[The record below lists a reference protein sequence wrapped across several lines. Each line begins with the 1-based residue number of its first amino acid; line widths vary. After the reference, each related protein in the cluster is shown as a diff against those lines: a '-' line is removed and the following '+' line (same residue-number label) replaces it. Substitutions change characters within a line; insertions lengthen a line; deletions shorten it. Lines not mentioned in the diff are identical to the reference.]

1 MTKLTMTKL
10 TTWLSNSKPLIP
22 VIVIE
27 NIDHAVPMAKA
38 LVAGGIHLLEVTLR
52 TEAGLAA
59 IKRISEEVP
68 EAIVGAG
75 TVCNADEYQQAID
88 AGAQFIVS
96 PGLTAELIAKAQ
108 KVEKQ
113 GEWGGVFLP
122 GVATA
127 SEVMEAKAAGFTQLK
142 CFPASAIGGTK
153 LLKAWSGPFSDIQ
166 FCPTGGIS
174 PENYREYLSLKN
186 VMCVG
191 GSWLTEGKL
200 LAAEDWVE
208 VETRAREITLTD

>member
-1 MTKLTMTKL
+1 MTKLN
-10 TTWLSNSKPLIP
+10 TWLKNTKPLIP

-27 NIDHAVPMAKA
+27 DIDHAVPMAKA
-38 LVAGGIHLLEVTLR
+38 LVAGGLHLLEVTLR

-59 IKRISEEVP
+59 IKLINEQVP

-75 TVCNADEYQQAID
+75 TVCNAKEYQQAID

-96 PGLTAELIAKAQ
+96 PGLTPELIEKAQ
-108 KVEKQ
+108 QIQKEGK
-113 GEWGGVFLP
+113 WNGVFLP

-127 SEVMEAKAAGFTQLK
+127 SEVMQAKAAGFTQLK
-142 CFPASAIGGTK
+142 CFPASAIGGVK
-153 LLKAWSGPFSDIQ
+153 LLKAWSGPFADIQ

-174 PENYREYLSLKN
+174 PENYQEYLSLDN

-191 GSWLTEGKL
+191 GSWITEGRL
-200 LAAEDWVE
+200 LTANNWPE
-208 VETRAREITLTD
+208 VEKRAHDIVGG

>member
-1 MTKLTMTKL
+1 MTKLN
-10 TTWLSNSKPLIP
+10 TWLENSKPLIP
-22 VIVIE
+22 VIVID

-38 LVAGGIHLLEVTLR
+38 LVAGGVHLLEVTLR

-59 IKRISEEVP
+59 IKQISEQVP

-75 TVCNADEYQQAID
+75 TVCNANEYQQAID

-96 PGLTAELIAKAQ
+96 PGLTTELIAKAQ
-108 KVEKQ
+108 QVEKQ
-113 GEWGGVFLP
+113 GEWGGIFLP

-127 SEVMEAKAAGFTQLK
+127 SEVMEARAAGFTQLK
-142 CFPASAIGGTK
+142 CFPASAIGGAK
-153 LLKAWSGPFSDIQ
+153 LLKAWAGPFADIQ

-174 PENYREYLSLKN
+174 PGNYREYLSLNN

-191 GSWLTEGKL
+191 GSWLTEAKL
-200 LAAEDWVE
+200 LAAQDWIE
-208 VETRAREITLTD
+208 VETRAREIALTD

>member
-1 MTKLTMTKL
+1 MTKLN
-10 TTWLSNSKPLIP
+10 TWLENSKPLIP
-22 VIVIE
+22 VIVID

-38 LVAGGIHLLEVTLR
+38 LVAGGVRLLEVTLR

-59 IKRISEEVP
+59 IQQISEQVP

-75 TVCNADEYQQAID
+75 TVCNANEYQQAID

-96 PGLTAELIAKAQ
+96 PGLTTELIAKAQ
-108 KVEKQ
+108 QVEKQ
-113 GEWGGVFLP
+113 GEWGGIFLP

-142 CFPASAIGGTK
+142 CFPASAIGGAK
-153 LLKAWSGPFSDIQ
+153 LLKAWAGPFADIQ

-174 PENYREYLSLKN
+174 PDNYREYLSLNN

-191 GSWLTEGKL
+191 GSWLTEAKL
-200 LAAEDWVE
+200 LAAQDWIE
-208 VETRAREITLTD
+208 VETRAREIALTD

>member
-1 MTKLTMTKL
+1 MTKLN
-10 TTWLSNSKPLIP
+10 TWLENSKPLIP
-22 VIVIE
+22 VIVID

-38 LVAGGIHLLEVTLR
+38 LVAGGVHLLEVTLR

-59 IKRISEEVP
+59 IQQISEQVP

-75 TVCNADEYQQAID
+75 TVCNANEYQQAID

-96 PGLTAELIAKAQ
+96 PGLTAELITKAQ
-108 KVEKQ
+108 QIEKQ
-113 GEWGGVFLP
+113 GEWGGIFLP

-142 CFPASAIGGTK
+142 CFPASAIGGAK
-153 LLKAWSGPFSDIQ
+153 LLKAWAGPFADIQ

-174 PENYREYLSLKN
+174 PGNYREYLSLNN

-191 GSWLTEGKL
+191 GSWLTEAKL
-200 LAAEDWVE
+200 LAAQDWIE
-208 VETRAREITLTD
+208 VETRASEIALTD

>member
-1 MTKLTMTKL
+1 MTKLN
-10 TTWLSNSKPLIP
+10 TWLKNTKPLIP

-27 NIDHAVPMAKA
+27 DIEHAVPMAKA
-38 LVAGGIHLLEVTLR
+38 LVAGGLYLLEVTLR

-59 IKRISEEVP
+59 IKLINEQVP

-75 TVCNADEYQQAID
+75 TVCNAKEYQQAID

-96 PGLTAELIAKAQ
+96 PGLTPELIQKAQ
-108 KVEKQ
+108 QVQKEGK
-113 GEWGGVFLP
+113 WGGVFLP

-127 SEVMEAKAAGFTQLK
+127 SEVMQAKAAGFTQLK
-142 CFPASAIGGTK
+142 CFPASAIGGVK
-153 LLKAWSGPFSDIQ
+153 LLKAWSGPFADIQ

-174 PENYREYLSLKN
+174 PENYQEYLSLDN

-191 GSWLTEGKL
+191 GSWITEGRL
-200 LAAEDWVE
+200 LTANNWPE
-208 VETRAREITLTD
+208 VEKRARGIVG